1 MRATKID
8 TAAIQRRAQRDLVDF
23 GTRASSRS
31 GVYEVQIVNVS
42 PLGLM
47 GRLKG
52 TVAAGDKLL
61 FELPHVR
68 RVESIV
74 RWIEDGRVGVE
85 FTKPIEPDHYPMM
98 LAFMPKR
105 QTQW

>member
-8 TAAIQRRAQRDLVDF
+8 APATQRRAQRDLVDF
-23 GTRASSRS
+23 GTRATSRS
-31 GVYEVQIVNVS
+31 GLHEVQIVNVS

-47 GRLKG
+47 GR
-52 TVAAGDKLL
+52 TQSAVAAGDKLL

-85 FTKPIEPDHYPMM
+85 FVTPIAPDHYTMM

-105 QTQW
+105 QMQW